1 MRHSSGIGVLDKAV
15 LVLRQ
20 AASSP
25 VTLAELVERVALP
38 KATVHRIAVALE
50 SHGLLRR
57 NESGAWVPGLL
68 LTELAAE
75 GEPSLVT
82 RANPILAQLCRDTG
96 ESAQLFERA
105 ADARVCTAVAERAS
119 GLRDTV
125 PLGARLPM
133 TAGSAAHVLLA
144 WSTGNGADAGVL
156 DRASF
161 SSKTLAEVP
170 AGLCPQ
176 QRRARGRR
184 RLDLGARSRLSRKR
198 AGRGVSVRAGGPP
211 GPASRAHAGSGCA
224 RGREDPVGM
233 IRTGVTL
240 RVRRRRSVH

>member
-1 MRHSSGIGVLDKAV
+1 MKHSSGIGVLDKAV

-161 SSKTLAEVP
+161 SSKTLAEVRRLGYAHSSAERE
-170 AGLCPQ
+170 AGVASISAPVRDSAGNVLAAVSVSGPVGRLG
-176 QRRARGRR
+176 RRAAPT
-184 RLDLGARSRLSRKR
+184 LVAAVLEAARTLS
-198 AGRGVSVRAGGPP
+198 G
-211 GPASRAHAGSGCA
+211 
-224 RGREDPVGM
+224 
-233 IRTGVTL
+233 
-240 RVRRRRSVH
+240 

>member
-25 VTLAELVERVALP
+25 VTLAELVEQVALP

-75 GEPSLVT
+75 GEPNLVT

-96 ESAQLFERA
+96 ESAQLFERT

-144 WSTGNGADAGVL
+144 WSTGNGADAAVL
-156 DRASF
+156 EGASF
-161 SSKTLAEVP
+161 SDKTLAEVRRLGYAHSSAERE
-170 AGLCPQ
+170 AGVASISAPVRDSAGNVLAAVSVSGPVGRLG
-176 QRRARGRR
+176 RRAAPA
-184 RLDLGARSRLSRKR
+184 LVAAVLEAARTLS
-198 AGRGVSVRAGGPP
+198 G
-211 GPASRAHAGSGCA
+211 
-224 RGREDPVGM
+224 
-233 IRTGVTL
+233 
-240 RVRRRRSVH
+240 